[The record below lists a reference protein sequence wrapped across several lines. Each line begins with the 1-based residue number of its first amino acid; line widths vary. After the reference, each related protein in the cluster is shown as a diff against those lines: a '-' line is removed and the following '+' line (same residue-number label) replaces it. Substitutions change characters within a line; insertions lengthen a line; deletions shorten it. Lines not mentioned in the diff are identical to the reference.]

1 MTITMVE
8 QRLLAIPT
16 TAISDA
22 TGGHT
27 NVAATIKPIAD
38 HFKIAG
44 RALTVRLPDGENGAV
59 LEAIS
64 KARKGDILV
73 IDAKGNTN
81 RAVAGDFVMQL
92 AQGVGV
98 QGFVVDGV
106 IRDLATARTIDF
118 PVFSLGTTVAA
129 GNKNGGG
136 VVGVPVAI
144 GGVVVESGA
153 FAEVLPGVDG
163 LIHISQIADRRIE
176 KVADAIKVGDIVD
189 AKITGIDNEKQKI
202 SLSIRAL
209 LAPASEEV
217 ESVEDDEDIEV
228 EIVSED
234 EAVAEAEVP
243 ADAE

>member
-1 MTITMVE
+1 MTIITVE
-8 QRLLAIPT
+8 QRLLALPT

-27 NVAATIKPIAD
+27 NVAANIRPLAD

-64 KARKGDILV
+64 KAQKGDILV

-106 IRDLATARTIDF
+106 IRDLAAAQNLDF

-136 VVGVPVAI
+136 AVGVPVAV
-144 GGVVVESGA
+144 GGVVVLSGDY
-153 FAEVLPGVDG
+153 V
-163 LIHISQIADRRIE
+163 I
-176 KVADAIKVGDIVD
+176 GDIDGVIIVPQAD
-189 AKITGIDNEKQKI
+189 VEQVIEAAEAKVQKDEAREHEALHN
-202 SLSIRAL
+202 SEESIRAYL
-209 LAPASEEV
+209 SKV
-217 ESVEDDEDIEV
+217 VK
-228 EIVSED
+228 
-234 EAVAEAEVP
+234 
-243 ADAE
+243 

>member
-1 MTITMVE
+1 MTLKTVE
-8 QRLLAIPT
+8 QRLLALPT
-16 TAISDA
+16 TAISDS

-27 NVAATIKPIAD
+27 NVAANIRPLAD

-64 KARKGDILV
+64 QASKGDILV

-106 IRDLATARTIDF
+106 IRDLAAARTIDF

-129 GNKNGGG
+129 GSKNGGG
-136 VVGVPVAI
+136 TVDVPIAV
-144 GGVVVESGA
+144 GGVVVQSGDY
-153 FAEVLPGVDG
+153 VIGDIDGV
-163 LIHISQIADRRIE
+163 IIVPQADIE
-176 KVADAIKVGDIVD
+176 KVMEAAELKVQKDA
-189 AKITGIDNEKQKI
+189 AREKEA
-202 SLSIRAL
+202 LHNGEESIRAY
-209 LAPASEEV
+209 LAKV
-217 ESVEDDEDIEV
+217 VK
-228 EIVSED
+228 
-234 EAVAEAEVP
+234 
-243 ADAE
+243 

>member
-1 MTITMVE
+1 MTTGTMLE
-8 QRLLAIPT
+8 QRLAALPT

-27 NVAATIKPIAD
+27 NVDASIKPLAD

-44 RALTVRLPDGENGAV
+44 RVLTVRLPDGENGAV

-64 KARKGDILV
+64 KAEKGDILV

-106 IRDLATARTIDF
+106 IRDLAATRAIDF

-129 GNKNGGG
+129 GNKHGGG
-136 VVGVPVAI
+136 VVGGAI
-144 GGVVVESGA
+144 SLGGVVVQSGDFLVGDIDGIVIIPQA
-153 FAEVLPGVDG
+153 DVDWVIQGAE
-163 LIHISQIADRRIE
+163 E
-176 KVADAIKVGDIVD
+176 KVAKDEIREQQALHNG
-189 AKITGIDNEKQKI
+189 EQ
-202 SLSIRAL
+202 SIRAY
-209 LAPASEEV
+209 LAKV
-217 ESVEDDEDIEV
+217 LK
-228 EIVSED
+228 
-234 EAVAEAEVP
+234 
-243 ADAE
+243 

>member
-1 MTITMVE
+1 MTTTTIQE
-8 QRLLAIPT
+8 RLLALPT

-27 NVAATIKPIAD
+27 NVAASIKPLSD

-64 KARKGDILV
+64 KANKGDILV

-81 RAVAGDFVMQL
+81 RAVAGDFVISL
-92 AQGVGV
+92 AKGVGI

-106 IRDLATARTIDF
+106 IRDLAAIRELDF

-136 VVGVPVAI
+136 VVGIPVSV
-144 GGVVVESGA
+144 GGVTVQSGDFIIGDIDGVIVVPQED
-153 FAEVLPGVDG
+153 V
-163 LIHISQIADRRIE
+163 E
-176 KVADAIKVGDIVD
+176 KVADAAEAKV
-189 AKITGIDNEKQKI
+189 AKDEAREKEAL
-202 SLSIRAL
+202 SNGEESIRAY
-209 LAPASEEV
+209 LAKV
-217 ESVEDDEDIEV
+217 VK
-228 EIVSED
+228 
-234 EAVAEAEVP
+234 
-243 ADAE
+243 

>member
-1 MTITMVE
+1 MTMTTVE
-8 QRLLAIPT
+8 QRLLALPT

-27 NVAATIKPIAD
+27 NVAAKIRPLAN

-64 KARKGDILV
+64 KANIGDILV
-73 IDAKGNTN
+73 VDAKGNTN

-106 IRDLATARTIDF
+106 IRDLAAARAIDF

-136 VVGVPVAI
+136 AVGVPVAI
-144 GGVVVESGA
+144 GDVVVQSGDY
-153 FAEVLPGVDG
+153 V
-163 LIHISQIADRRIE
+163 I
-176 KVADAIKVGDIVD
+176 GDIDGVIIVPQED
-189 AKITGIDNEKQKI
+189 IEQIIEAAEAKVQKDEAREQEA
-202 SLSIRAL
+202 LHNGEESIRAY
-209 LAPASEEV
+209 LARV
-217 ESVEDDEDIEV
+217 VK
-228 EIVSED
+228 
-234 EAVAEAEVP
+234 
-243 ADAE
+243 

>member
-1 MTITMVE
+1 MTMTTVE
-8 QRLLAIPT
+8 ARLLALPT

-27 NVAATIKPIAD
+27 NVAASIRPLAD

-64 KARKGDILV
+64 KASKGDILV

-106 IRDLATARTIDF
+106 IRDLAAARAIDF

-136 VVGVPVAI
+136 AVGVPVAV
-144 GGVVVESGA
+144 GGVVVQSGDY
-153 FAEVLPGVDG
+153 V
-163 LIHISQIADRRIE
+163 I
-176 KVADAIKVGDIVD
+176 GDIDGVIIVPQANVEKIIEAAE
-189 AKITGIDNEKQKI
+189 AKVLKDEAREQEALHNGEQ
-202 SLSIRAL
+202 SIRAY
-209 LAPASEEV
+209 LAKV
-217 ESVEDDEDIEV
+217 VK
-228 EIVSED
+228 
-234 EAVAEAEVP
+234 
-243 ADAE
+243 